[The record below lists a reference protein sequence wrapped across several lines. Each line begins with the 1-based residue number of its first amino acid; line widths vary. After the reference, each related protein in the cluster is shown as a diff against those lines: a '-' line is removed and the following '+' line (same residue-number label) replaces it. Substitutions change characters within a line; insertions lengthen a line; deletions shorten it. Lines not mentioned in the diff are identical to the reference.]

1 MSTLALGGLLCLAA
15 LLYHQSL
22 ERIAA
27 QERRILELQQQ
38 LAKAATDLQQSER
51 QNKAKEADLQHSE
64 RLNKT
69 KDADLL
75 SLGAE
80 YHQVNSAN
88 AAKIVSLRS
97 KLDVH
102 IQLARAANARRLP
115 KLPPELRNTIY
126 EMLVVDFLP
135 YARIRA
141 GGTLDRPA
149 LSAVCHQLR
158 EEVLAFDSFIIAQA
172 RTITAEVH
180 NFDFSHVISFI
191 HGLTWEQIYDI
202 QVNQSLSIRLT
213 IDKNAAA
220 AQEDLKRWLHFCDDE
235 TVARPR
241 HGQMYYFSGRSQRDM
256 CFPLG
261 DMRRSWD
268 GEADEEVRMILQ
280 AWRAAGGVD
289 VPGWEW

>member
-1 MSTLALGGLLCLAA
+1 MSVLALGALVCLAA
-15 LLYHQSL
+15 FLYDQSQKTV
-22 ERIAA
+22 AA
-27 QERRILELQQQ
+27 QERRIFELQQQ
-38 LAKAATDLQQSER
+38 LAKAVTDLQRSER
-51 QNKAKEADLQHSE
+51 QNKAKEVELQHSE
-64 RLNKT
+64 RLNKA

-75 SLGAE
+75 SLDAE
-80 YHQVNSAN
+80 YQQVNSTN

-102 IQLARAANARRLP
+102 IHSARVANARSLP
-115 KLPPELRNTIY
+115 KLPAELRNTIY

-172 RTITAEVH
+172 RTITVKVH
-180 NFDFSHVISFI
+180 NFDFSDVISFI
-191 HGLTWEQIYDI
+191 RGLTSEQIYNI
-202 QVNQSLSIRLT
+202 QVNMSLSIRLT

-220 AQEDLKRWLHFCDDE
+220 AHKSLKRWLHFCDDE
-235 TVARPR
+235 KVARPK
-241 HGQMYYFSGRSQRDM
+241 HGQMYYFSGRTQRDM

-261 DMRRSWD
+261 DMRQTWNR
-268 GEADEEVRMILQ
+268 EADVEVRMILQ
-280 AWRAAGGVD
+280 AWKAAGGVGAL
-289 VPGWEW
+289 VWG